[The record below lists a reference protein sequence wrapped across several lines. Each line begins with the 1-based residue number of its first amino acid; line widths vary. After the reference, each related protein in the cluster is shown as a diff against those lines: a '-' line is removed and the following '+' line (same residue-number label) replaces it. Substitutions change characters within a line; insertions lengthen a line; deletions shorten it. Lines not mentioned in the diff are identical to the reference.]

1 MALSIAMGML
11 RLIRVRDYWSMNNIL
26 ATSWFPSDMSRDR
39 FLIILRYIHLVDSS
53 KRKKVGEEGYDPL
66 YKLRPLIDH
75 LNAVFFP
82 NTTNLLDISQ

>member
-1 MALSIAMGML
+1 MAFIALSITMGML

-53 KRKKVGEEGYDPL
+53 KRKKVSEEGYDPL

-82 NTTNLLDISQ
+82 ILPTF